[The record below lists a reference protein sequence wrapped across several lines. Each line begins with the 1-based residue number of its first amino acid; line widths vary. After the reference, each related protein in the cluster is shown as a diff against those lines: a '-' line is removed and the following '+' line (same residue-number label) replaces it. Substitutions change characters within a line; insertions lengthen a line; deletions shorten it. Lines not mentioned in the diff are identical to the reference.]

1 MHNVLRCIG
10 CCFSAAGWL
19 LAALLT
25 FTAPLTIPLLV
36 WTALGEHLI
45 PWPLCAPVHARQ
57 CLHRLR
63 QTCRHIHTGAD
74 SQQQVVRMPHGLPAI
89 GRFDLS
95 GRTLSLPALSAPA
108 AFALLAAVSV
118 SIHLAQAA
126 RQRARQRQQ
135 EASARAL
142 RPDSVLRRPRTAM
155 AAPAKVS
162 TAARRSTPG
171 GAAPMES
178 PFSLHRRTTALSSPD
193 GKLQPNG
200 LPANGQSGGGRGVNV
215 QPLFAQLAEVQQVV
229 FGAEAAAKLAAFVP
243 KTYENAAFETGRLCG
258 EQTSAPVC

>member
-1 MHNVLRCIG
+1 MSILPDGLIVLL
-10 CCFSAAGWL
+10 FMPDSVL
-19 LAALLT
+19 HS
-25 FTAPLTIPLLV
+25 V
-36 WTALGEHLI
+36 
-45 PWPLCAPVHARQ
+45 RQ
-57 CLHRLR
+57 IFRYIC
-63 QTCRHIHTGAD
+63 TGAD
-74 SQQQVVRMPHGLPAI
+74 SKQQVVRMPHGLPAI

-126 RQRARQRQQ
+126 RQHARQRQQ

-142 RPDSVLRRPRTAM
+142 RPDSVLQRPRAAT

-178 PFSLHRRTTALSSPD
+178 PFSLHRRTTGLSSPD
-193 GKLQPNG
+193 KLQPNG
-200 LPANGQSGGGRGVNV
+200 LPANGELGGGRGVNV

-258 EQTSAPVC
+258 EQTSCTSVRGTHSWARCLLPCVTTSGI